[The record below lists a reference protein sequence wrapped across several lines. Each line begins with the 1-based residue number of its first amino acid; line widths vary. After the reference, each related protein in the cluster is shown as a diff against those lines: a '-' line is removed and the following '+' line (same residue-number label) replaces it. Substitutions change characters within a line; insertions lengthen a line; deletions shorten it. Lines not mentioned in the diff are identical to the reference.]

1 MIHISRKG
9 VILGKYAPEE
19 IASMLEGG
27 KIESEDY
34 WWMNGMKEWIQVS
47 KEKPPVSSPPP
58 IEVKWGKEDWMRRPP
73 VGANRPTSPLASD
86 KQVQLIKTFGI
97 APPADLTKSDA
108 SRWIDN
114 LIDNDFAE
122 RERTDMQIN
131 REMKRAKEGF
141 GCGGFRTPSG
151 NYRNEMSQYIE
162 EAETRRQEMQE
173 QLDEAATYMKLR
185 VEFWE
190 AVIKTALPEAENGDE
205 DALGI
210 FLIEIADELADDKL
224 LTHLVREAAVIGRI
238 PLQSE
243 IEAAIRLADSDS
255 KTWDDDDPE
264 LVIKKLL
271 GA

>member
-9 VILGKYAPEE
+9 VILGKYAPDE
-19 IASMLEGG
+19 IAAMLKDG

-34 WWMNGMKEWIQVS
+34 WWMDGMKEWIQVS

-73 VGANRPTSPLASD
+73 VGANSPTSPLASD

-97 APPADLTKSDA
+97 TSPADLTKSDA

-114 LIDNDFAE
+114 LIDNEFAE
-122 RERTDMQIN
+122 SARTDMQIN

-151 NYRNEMSQYIE
+151 EWRHEMSQYIE

-173 QLDEAATYMKLR
+173 SMDEAGRNMKLR

-205 DALGI
+205 DALEI
-210 FLIEIADELADDKL
+210 FQLEIGSFDTDPKL
-224 LTHLVREAAVIGRI
+224 LARLVRAAASIGRV

-243 IEAAIRLADSDS
+243 IETVIRLADSDS
-255 KTWDDDDPE
+255 KTWDDDNPE